1 LLIEKEWICQRGA
14 MCFTHCPGC
23 PGPKKETATFW
34 GMPIVIDPSIPLDE
48 VKIVEHNSTIHII
61 RVEKNES

>member
-1 LLIEKEWICQRGA
+1 